1 MVPNFRKFVF
11 ESLDDDSKKE
21 LRALGFGG
29 VEVDEVASEFKKIV
43 ADHSRWKVEPEGNV
57 LKATFEYD
65 ADPDEFFDEKRIY
78 RQMERYVNQKVEL
91 VFDFESDKLTVNWS
105 VSQKDINLYEIGTY
119 YKRCSEYLDYTQDSS
134 PAEVAEDL
142 DGLLQAVIGYEDSL
156 GVFELI
162 KDKVKEAGEEYF
174 REDDEEEDKEED
186 LYEKKKLK
194 FHHSDVPE
202 SKAGSKNLEFRN

>member
-1 MVPNFRKFVF
+1 MN
-11 ESLDDDSKKE
+11 EE
-21 LRALGFGG
+21 
-29 VEVDEVASEFKKIV
+29 I
-43 ADHSRWKVEPEGNV
+43 
-57 LKATFEYD
+57 
-65 ADPDEFFDEKRIY
+65 
-78 RQMERYVNQKVEL
+78 EL

-105 VSQKDINLYEIGTY
+105 VSQKDINLYESGTY
-119 YKRCSEYLDYTQDSS
+119 YERCSDYLDYAQDSS

-142 DGLLQAVIGYEDSL
+142 DVLLQTAIDYEDLL

-174 REDDEEEDKEED
+174 REDDEEEDEDDD

-202 SKAGSKNLEFRN
+202 SKAGSKTLEFRN